1 MPRSILGYVLR
12 FTGKHQFGLALLSVA
27 VFLLS
32 AAPLELQRR
41 IVNDAIGKG
50 SLRTIFWLALT
61 YAAVALVEQSLK
73 LVLNVYRGWV
83 AESSVRTLR
92 NIIQAADIESAIALQ
107 SRGDAGIEVAMV
119 LEEAEPIGGFTGV
132 SVSEPLLQGGILASV
147 TGYMVFLNP
156 YLALLGL
163 AFFLPQVVFVP
174 LLQAAINRRAE
185 ARILTKRSI
194 SGAIVEGVAPD
205 GRNWASQDEPIERVF
220 TLNMGIYKLKY
231 LMNLLMNLMHHL
243 AVAVALCLGG
253 WMAVEGHIEV
263 GTVVAIVG
271 GLGKLNDPW
280 GDLVN
285 WGRELSVVG
294 VKYGL
299 FAAAVDRLASASV
312 QPVGDQLAVDAAQ
325 A

>member
-12 FTGKHQFGLALLSVA
+12 FTGKHQAGLALLSVA

-32 AAPLELQRR
+32 AVPLELQRR

-50 SLRTIFWLALT
+50 ALRTIFWLALT
-61 YAAVALVEQSLK
+61 YACVALLEQSIK
-73 LVLNVYRGWV
+73 LVLNVYRAWV
-83 AESSVRTLR
+83 AEDAIRTLR
-92 NIIQAADIESAIALQ
+92 HTIRAADIASAVVLQ

-147 TGYMVFLNP
+147 IGYMVYLDP
-156 YLALLGL
+156 TLALIGL
-163 AFFLPQVVFVP
+163 AFFLPQMVFVP

-185 ARILTKRSI
+185 ARILTKRAI

-220 TLNMGIYKLKY
+220 SLNMGIYRRKY
-231 LMNLLMNLMHHL
+231 AMNLLMNLMHHL
-243 AVAVALCLGG
+243 AVAVTLCLGG
-253 WMAVEGHIEV
+253 WMAIEGRIEV

-285 WGRELSVVG
+285 WAREFSVVG
-294 VKYGL
+294 VKYRL
-299 FAAAVDRLASASV
+299 LADAVDRLANGSGR
-312 QPVGDQLAVDAAQ
+312 PVGGPFTVGVASA
-325 A
+325 